1 MSEEEGIDL
10 ELQVLGLAFRKD
22 GAVEYFAKNLPAEDV
37 GLPRD
42 LKGVYEVYRQLINY
56 WKETKEA
63 SVDPTAFRAWLEYE
77 TDIAEAVGGSDQL
90 DLLFRPAMSTE
101 LSTPE
106 AVSALVK
113 RRARESR
120 RRQAVESL
128 MKKVEAGAPEEE
140 VDELLQHVRSL
151 GPQSLESLLDAV
163 STGSDIADRVDG
175 LYELPDF
182 LPTPFPALNRA
193 LSYSEDGGLAKGSVY
208 AVVAASGAGK
218 STLAKSLMNHWV
230 GTGHEVLF
238 VNYEESESHWE
249 RILFNQL
256 TGWNPYT
263 INQMSQEDRDRA
275 GQLFRDKLGDWG
287 DRFIVH
293 HNPDTVFFEDIEM
306 WLREV
311 VRQRREKGQ
320 DIDAVIIDTIQSVFL
335 KAGSSLPR
343 WGQYEVMMVRLEA
356 LAKELDCVFMITA
369 QENNNRVKEKREVVE
384 QSDIGGSVTIVQKC
398 TAVMVLMK
406 KSAMEGDQVSG
417 SDSFVEIQ
425 IPKNRITGETYSLE
439 PPLLK
444 FDDKQKSFESID
456 INTAAIQ
463 SSIQSIDDVAGFFEG
478 AG

>member
-1 MSEEEGIDL
+1 MSEEGIDL
-10 ELQVLGLAFRKD
+10 ELQVLGLAFRKE
-22 GAVEYFAKNLPAEDV
+22 GAIEYFAQNLPPDDV

-56 WKETKEA
+56 WKETKEP

-77 TDIAEAVGGSDQL
+77 TDIAEAVGGADQL
-90 DLLFRPAMSTE
+90 DLLFRPAMSSE

-106 AVSALVK
+106 AVAALVK

-120 RRQAVESL
+120 RKQAVESL
-128 MKKVEAGAPEEE
+128 MKKLENGAPEED

-151 GPQSLESLLDAV
+151 GPHSLESLLDAV
-163 STGSDIADRVDG
+163 STGSDIADRVHT

-182 LPTPFPALNRA
+182 LPTPFGALNRA

-208 AVVAASGAGK
+208 AIVAASGAGK
-218 STLAKSLMNHWV
+218 STLAKSLMNNWV
-230 GTGHEVLF
+230 DTGHEVLF
-238 VNYEESESHWE
+238 INYEESESHWE

-256 TGWNPYT
+256 TGTNPYT
-263 INQMSQEDRDRA
+263 VNQMDSEEREKA
-275 GQLFRDKLGDWG
+275 GAIFRDKLVEWG

-311 VRQRREKGQ
+311 VRQRRERGL

-356 LAKELDCVFMITA
+356 LAKELDCVIMITA

-406 KSAMEGDQVSG
+406 KSAMEGDNIAG
-417 SDSFVEIQ
+417 AESFVEIQ

-439 PPLLK
+439 PPMLK
-444 FDDKQKSFESID
+444 FDDAKKSFEAID
-456 INTAAIQ
+456 VNAAAVQSAIQ
-463 SSIQSIDDVAGFFEG
+463 SVDDVAGFFEG